1 MESGYSVF
9 EDKVEDGS
17 IEALVAAGSR
27 VVERL
32 SQTIAEAIAR
42 LAK

>member
-1 MESGYSVF
+1 MESGCSVF

-17 IEALVAAGSR
+17 VEALVAAGSR
-27 VVERL
+27 AVERL
-32 SQTIAEAIAR
+32 SKAAAEAIAR